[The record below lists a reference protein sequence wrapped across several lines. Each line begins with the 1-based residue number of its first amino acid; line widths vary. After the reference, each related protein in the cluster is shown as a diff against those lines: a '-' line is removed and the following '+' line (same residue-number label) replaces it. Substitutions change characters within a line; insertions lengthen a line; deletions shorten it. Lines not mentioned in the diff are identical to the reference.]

1 MWVWES
7 LFPTYSTLASLLF
20 SRGLGIPRGFPGW
33 SRGETGQ
40 ADQVGKEVLG
50 ITQACVTWL

>member
-1 MWVWES
+1 MGIAFS
-7 LFPTYSTLASLLF
+7 YIQYLSFSSILPRTRYSK
-20 SRGLGIPRGFPGW
+20 GFPGW